1 MKCWHHS
8 LFFACF
14 LVVVGARPI
23 DAGSQPNVL
32 LICVDDLR
40 PELHCYGVDYI
51 HSPHIDALA
60 SRGRLFQSHYAGTN
74 LRELRATHC

>member
-14 LVVVGARPI
+14 LGVVGARPI
-23 DAGSQPNVL
+23 DAGSRPNVL

-51 HSPHIDALA
+51 HSPHIDA
-60 SRGRLFQSHYAGTN
+60 RLKRAALSIP
-74 LRELRATHC
+74 LRRHQPAELRATHC